1 MKRIPGVLLA
11 LVLVFSVSAALAQRA
26 ECAVGGFSVNLP
38 DKFVEEACFGDP
50 DLCFYWHGDMLHVRA
65 YSEFITSEGG
75 ISDFIDVRP
84 GYETD
89 YGTVSINGTNML
101 YIRTEENGSICITYS
116 WIAMVMDRAVCNT
129 MEFSY
134 DADDESSVQRSI
146 KSIINSVSFDVGY

>member
-38 DKFVEEACFGDP
+38 DHFVEEAYNFGDP
-50 DLCFYWHGDMLHVRA
+50 DLCFYWHGNMLTVQA
-65 YSEFITSEGG
+65 YVTDQGEVAG
-75 ISDFIDVRP
+75 SDLFQVLT

-101 YIRTEENGSICITYS
+101 YTRTEEYGSVCITYT
-116 WIAMVMDRAVCNT
+116 WMDRDNCVS

-134 DADDESSVQRSI
+134 AADDESSVQRSI
-146 KSIINSVSFDVGY
+146 KSIINSVSFDVGN